1 MASPNDSKY
10 GYMIVVRD
18 GASDNYVNGIPLPED
33 AEEVV
38 YTSIEE
44 AKAALMKMETGFS
57 EFLHVAYSTAF
68 PYENTTFNTELEKG
82 FAPYGWAVVAS
93 EEGQLRICIGLLRIL
108 IR

>member
-38 YTSIEE
+38 YISIEE

-93 EEGQLRICIGLLRIL
+93 EEGQIRICIGLLRIL

>member
-82 FAPYGWAVVAS
+82 YAPYGWAVVAS
-93 EEGQLRICIGLLRIL
+93 EEGQIRICIGLLRIL